1 MSEDCGEC
9 NGFRHNVERYY
20 VAILNRF
27 GFTLARC
34 SSDYGGRE
42 CLLMYRSKQ
51 CQLLFIRSDGAEA
64 GTIGSL
70 EAPFP
75 EGELLHTNGELG
87 WYHVAPL
94 VEFKSGKKVF
104 TPRLLNEFR
113 NGDRIYFEWES
124 QLMSSWAEVLI
135 EMFAPGKPQEWH
147 DDFARYAQTR
157 RYA

>member
-1 MSEDCGEC
+1 MSEDCGDC
-9 NGFRHNVERYY
+9 NSFRQYMEHYY
-20 VAILNRF
+20 LAILNRF

-34 SSDYGGRE
+34 SSEHEGRE

-51 CQLLFIRSDGAEA
+51 CQLLFILSDGAEGCA
-64 GTIGSL
+64 IGAL

-75 EGELLHTNGELG
+75 EGVLLRTNGEIG
-87 WYHVAPL
+87 WYHVASL
-94 VEFKSGKKVF
+94 IEFKSGKKVL

-113 NGDRIYFEWES
+113 SGDPIYFEWES

-135 EMFAPGKPQEWH
+135 DMFAPGKPQQWH
-147 DDFARYAQTR
+147 DDFAQYAQIR